1 MLSGAGQLP
10 ERLCAN
16 IVQVAHREI
25 PVLCGNSS
33 LVNRQRKNNI
43 LYVLCAQSSEAIEQL
58 SASIVLQ

>member
-10 ERLCAN
+10 ERLCA